1 MYSQIKIEL
10 VSPALHISPKQT
22 APRGN
27 RAVGGKAVALARPRL
42 PPLTADT
49 DWKALGGWKG
59 EMCPAGSVSL
69 LEWGQH

>member
-49 DWKALGGWKG
+49 DWKTLGGWKG

-69 LEWGQH
+69 LEWGRH